1 MFIGPRVVQGLGNA
15 ATTIHGFVLA
25 GKRKIRCQ
33 ADCAKSN
40 LVVMRRAMLTILLA
54 VVALCGNAVVWADQK
69 DPRLDEL
76 FARLKS
82 TDSLLEAHTIEG
94 DIWSIWL
101 TSSNEEVNNLMAQ
114 GVTAMN
120 RGDFISAV
128 KDFTE
133 IIEIAPDFAEG
144 WNKRATVLY
153 LLDDYAGSKDDVDK
167 VLALEPRHFGAL
179 AGLGLIYGALEQ
191 EEDAIAAFE
200 RALAVHPFMS
210 NARENIELMRDR
222 IKKKSI

>member
-1 MFIGPRVVQGLGNA
+1 LGFA
-15 ATTIHGFVLA
+15 VAEMPGEVAITIHGFVLA
-25 GKRKIRCQ
+25 GKRKIHCQ
-33 ADCAKSN
+33 PDRQRPN
-40 LVVMRRAMLTILLA
+40 LDAMRRAILTFLMAIG
-54 VVALCGNAVVWADQK
+54 ALCGNAGAWADQK
-69 DPRLDEL
+69 DPRLSEL
-76 FARLKS
+76 FSRLES

-101 TSSNEEVNNLMAQ
+101 TSSNEEVNILMAE

-120 RGDFISAV
+120 QGDFIAAV
-128 KDFTE
+128 KDFTK
-133 IIEIAPDFAEG
+133 IIEIEPDFAEG

-153 LLDDYAGSKDDVDK
+153 LLDDYAGSKADVDK
-167 VLALEPRHFGAL
+167 VLALEPHHFGAL
-179 AGLGLIYGALEQ
+179 AGLGLIYAALEQ

-200 RALAVHPFMS
+200 RALKIHPNMA

>member
-1 MFIGPRVVQGLGNA
+1 MFIGPSVREKSGNA
-15 ATTIHGFVLA
+15 ASTIHGFVLG
-25 GKRKIRCQ
+25 GKRKIHCQ

-40 LVVMRRAMLTILLA
+40 LAVMRRAILTILLA
-54 VVALCGNAVVWADQK
+54 IGAMCGNATAWADQK

-101 TSSNEEVNNLMAQ
+101 TSNNEEVNNLMVQ

-120 RGDFISAV
+120 QGNLLTAA
-128 KDFTE
+128 KAFTE
-133 IIEIAPDFAEG
+133 IIEIEPDFAEG

-153 LLDDYAGSKDDVDK
+153 FMGDFEGSKADVDK

-179 AGLGLIYGALEQ
+179 SGLGLIYGALEQ

-200 RALAVHPFMS
+200 RALEVHPKMD
-210 NARENIELMRDR
+210 NARENIELMRER